1 MYRIIGADG
10 KEYGP
15 VSLEQLKDWVAAGR
29 VNGQT
34 QVKPEG
40 SADWKR
46 ASELPEMAGF
56 LPPPPAPAGARAGAP
71 SVITPVPAQAR
82 KTNPLAITSFVLG
95 LVSLV
100 LCLLALT
107 GIPAVIFGHIARRQM
122 RRSPVPQGG
131 AGLAMTGLI
140 LGYLSLAFTLVLP
153 AMLLPALAKAK
164 QRAQSVQCSNHMKQ
178 IGLAFH
184 MWATDNQDMFPFQVS
199 TESGGTEQLRKTDDE
214 GFDANTPEHLKILGP
229 YLQNSRVLVCPADNT
244 KRAAP
249 GFDALQ
255 AGNVSYR
262 LRTGPAVALTNA
274 TETLA
279 I

>member
-15 VSLEQLKDWVAAGR
+15 VSLEQLKEWVAAGR

-56 LPPPPAPAGARAGAP
+56 LPPPPTSAGARAGAP

-153 AMLLPALAKAK
+153 ADVIAGAS
-164 QRAQSVQCSNHMKQ
+164 QSQTARTVGPVQQSHEANR
-178 IGLAFH
+178 
-184 MWATDNQDMFPFQVS
+184 TRFPHVGHRQPRYVPVP
-199 TESGGTEQLRKTDDE
+199 G
-214 GFDANTPEHLKILGP
+214 EH
-229 YLQNSRVLVCPADNT
+229 RVGRN
-244 KRAAP
+244 
-249 GFDALQ
+249 
-255 AGNVSYR
+255 
-262 LRTGPAVALTNA
+262 
-274 TETLA
+274 
-279 I
+279 